1 MALTARSRSF
11 TNLVPLFGNISV
23 STLLLSGSPLSHST
37 PHSLVSFSFLR
48 LYSYSQLT
56 RSLHS
61 PSPPSLLFTL
71 SLRAANSSNATINP
85 VPRPRVNFHHLVYS
99 HRFPLSPL
107 FHHPLSVKGTCC
119 TSSNHLLSGLSCHL
133 IIALEHSSL
142 SNLFS
147 LSHSISLISH
157 PILSPPSSFPPIHT
171 AQRLVFNHYHP
182 LPF

>member
-23 STLLLSGSPLSHST
+23 STLLLSGSPHSHST

-48 LYSYSQLT
+48 LYSYFQLT

-85 VPRPRVNFHHLVYS
+85 VPALASTSTTWFTRIGSPYRHFS
-99 HRFPLSPL
+99 ITRSPL
-107 FHHPLSVKGTCC
+107 KERVVPHR
-119 TSSNHLLSGLSCHL
+119 
-133 IIALEHSSL
+133 IISFLDSRVISLSL
-142 SNLFS
+142 SNTLHCPICFRSRIPS
-147 LSHSISLISH
+147 LSS
-157 PILSPPSSFPPIHT
+157 PIQFSPPSSFPPIHT

>member
-23 STLLLSGSPLSHST
+23 STLLLSGSPHSHST
-37 PHSLVSFSFLR
+37 SHSLVSFSFLR
-48 LYSYSQLT
+48 LYSYFQLT

-85 VPRPRVNFHHLVYS
+85 VPRPRVNLHHLVYS

-119 TSSNHLLSGLSCHL
+119 TSSNHLLSGLSF
-133 IIALEHSSL
+133 SL
-142 SNLFS
+142 SNTLHCPICFRS
-147 LSHSISLISH
+147 RMPCLISHSILSSLINFPRSIPH
-157 PILSPPSSFPPIHT
+157 SASCLITTILC
-171 AQRLVFNHYHP
+171 RFN
-182 LPF
+182 LL